1 MYQFFAYLLISGFAA
16 GLSAQETFYPSE
28 PGGSICGRAK
38 AIIDN
43 LGPGRG
49 VPMAAGDLVEWGV
62 VGNKN
67 FPSNGVPLIIP
78 PAERLAPTT
87 FSMMGQDGKTIALP
101 TLKGQVVVIG
111 LWSMACEPSL
121 FQLMEMVDL
130 QKKGDQNGFQ
140 VFPVNYDEG
149 QDRWPRLIRYLKRVK
164 DRLVDPKV
172 YSPGLGKGGV
182 NSLAN
187 LIPALPAIFIL
198 DREGRVAAR
207 YAGYRPGSMVNAL
220 LTILREPKE
229 TLAPSVPATS
239 TPAPQ

>member
-1 MYQFFAYLLISGFAA
+1 MFKCFGFVLISTCMA

-49 VPMAAGDLVEWGV
+49 VPMAAGDHVERV
-62 VGNKN
+62 TVGSES
-67 FPSNGVPLIIP
+67 FPANGMPFLIP
-78 PAERLAPTT
+78 PAERSAPTT
-87 FSMMGQDGKTIALP
+87 FSMMGQDGKAIALP

-121 FQLMEMVDL
+121 FQLMEMIDL
-130 QKKGDQNGFQ
+130 QKKGAQNGFQ

-149 QDRWPRLIRYLKRVK
+149 PDRWPRLIRYLNRVK

-172 YSPGLGKGGV
+172 YSPGVGKGGV

-187 LIPALPAIFIL
+187 AIPALPAIFIL
-198 DREGRVAAR
+198 DRDGRVAAR
-207 YAGYRPGSMVNAL
+207 YSGYRPGSMVNAL
-220 LTILREPKE
+220 LAILREPKE
-229 TLAPSVPATS
+229 AQSPNAPPS
-239 TPAPQ
+239 TPAPK